1 METEY
6 ELNPWRGHWS
16 IEWNGNVSGLSVS
29 VMKSAYPSNYLL
41 LMPKNKT
48 SFTFTEQQKKKE
60 EQREK
65 ERKTDGVKWP
75 TQEANGNTRGN
86 EEVDEGRQEAVS
98 HRWRRSAYVT
108 CLVFLCPALN
118 LCAKSLSRQ
127 LLNSQNVL
135 FLLRVFLVSVLCRFL
150 RQLSARLLHR
160 LVPDKLCELAPLSEQ
175 TRTHFDHFSSC
186 NFV

>member
-1 METEY
+1 
-6 ELNPWRGHWS
+6 
-16 IEWNGNVSGLSVS
+16 
-29 VMKSAYPSNYLL
+29 MKSAYPSNYLL

-48 SFTFTEQQKKKE
+48 SFTFTEQQKKKKE

-160 LVPDKLCELAPLSEQ
+160 LVPDKLCELALLH
-175 TRTHFDHFSSC
+175 THRDMDT
-186 NFV
+186 NTL

>member
-1 METEY
+1 
-6 ELNPWRGHWS
+6 
-16 IEWNGNVSGLSVS
+16 
-29 VMKSAYPSNYLL
+29 MKSAYPSNYLL

-48 SFTFTEQQKKKE
+48 SLTCTEQKKKE

-75 TQEANGNTRGN
+75 TQEANGNPRGA
-86 EEVDEGRQEAVS
+86 VGRGLCNIDGDAVRMS
-98 HRWRRSAYVT
+98 
-108 CLVFLCPALN
+108 LVWFLRCPALN

-127 LLNSQNVL
+127 LLNSRL
-135 FLLRVFLVSVLCRFL
+135 FCSCCVFLVSVLCRFL
-150 RQLSARLLHR
+150 RQLSARLPKLPSLLGR
-160 LVPDKLCELAPLSEQ
+160 FVPDKLCEAAPLSAQ